1 MLTISAVAT
10 TSVLM
15 AKKKSNTVPLLKESW
30 TLPPAATLGS
40 SVRAK
45 GILMELRAKLP
56 FAVRRDL
63 DIAGMVL
70 TLAVP
75 EDDEDDF
82 KAARAK
88 VSKLLETMESLP
100 VLPREIEDILTIST
114 TERRRWLE
122 DGRLPS
128 GGIRTVRLRGRA
140 KRITFH
146 VFEPK
151 VVEELLN
158 SGAIDEWREHDL
170 AAKAENRRRAA
181 HQAKLTRS
189 LKKAKSGRPA
199 ERSSAELSGW
209 EEFDRDGL
217 LR

>member
-1 MLTISAVAT
+1 MLTISSVAT
-10 TSVLM
+10 TSVSM
-15 AKKKSNTVPLLKESW
+15 AKKKSNTVPLLTESW

-56 FAVRRDL
+56 FTVRRDL

-75 EDDEDDF
+75 EDDEDEF

-88 VSKLLETMESLP
+88 VSKLLETMERLP

-158 SGAIDEWREHDL
+158 NGAIDEWREHDL

-189 LKKAKSGRPA
+189 LKKAKSARPP

>member
-10 TSVLM
+10 TSVSM
-15 AKKKSNTVPLLKESW
+15 AKKKSNTVPLLSESW
-30 TLPPAATLGS
+30 TLPPTATLGS

-45 GILMELRAKLP
+45 GILMELRARLP
-56 FAVRRDL
+56 FAVRRYL

-75 EDDEDDF
+75 ENDEDL

-189 LKKAKSGRPA
+189 LKKAKSARPP

>member
-1 MLTISAVAT
+1 MPR
-10 TSVLM
+10 
-15 AKKKSNTVPLLKESW
+15 KKSNTVPLLKESW
-30 TLPPAATLGS
+30 TLPPAVTLGS

-56 FAVRRDL
+56 FATRKAL

-70 TLAVP
+70 TLAIP

-82 KAARAK
+82 KGALAK

-100 VLPREIEDILTIST
+100 LLPREIEDILTIST

-151 VVEELLN
+151 VVEDLLN
-158 SGAIDEWREHDL
+158 SGIIDEWREDDL

>member
-1 MLTISAVAT
+1 MS
-10 TSVLM
+10 
-15 AKKKSNTVPLLKESW
+15 KKKSSCVPHLRESW
-30 TLPPAATLGS
+30 TLQPAATLGS

-56 FAVRRDL
+56 LAVRKDL
-63 DIAGMVL
+63 DIAGVVL
-70 TLAVP
+70 TLSVP
-75 EDDEDDF
+75 EDDENDF
-82 KAARAK
+82 KVASAK
-88 VSKLLETMESLP
+88 ISKLLETMDSLP

-158 SGAIDEWREHDL
+158 GGVIDEWREHDI
-170 AAKAENRRRAA
+170 AAKAENRRRAT

-189 LKKAKSGRPA
+189 LKKAKLARPA
-199 ERSSAELSGW
+199 KRNSAELSGW

>member
-1 MLTISAVAT
+1 
-10 TSVLM
+10 M

-56 FAVRRDL
+56 FPIRKDL

-75 EDDEDDF
+75 EDEEDDF
-82 KAARAK
+82 NAACAK
-88 VSKLLETMESLP
+88 VSKLLETMETLP
-100 VLPREIEDILTIST
+100 VLPREIEDILTITT

-140 KRITFH
+140 KRITFQ

-158 SGAIDEWREHDL
+158 SGVIDEWRENDL
-170 AAKAENRRRAA
+170 ATKAENRRRAA

-189 LKKAKSGRPA
+189 LKKAKSGRTA
-199 ERSSAELSGW
+199 ERNPAELSGW
-209 EEFDRDGL
+209 DEFDRDGF

>member
-1 MLTISAVAT
+1 
-10 TSVLM
+10 M
-15 AKKKSNTVPLLKESW
+15 AKKKPSTLPLLNKSW
-30 TLPPAATLGS
+30 TLTPAATLGS

-45 GILMELRAKLP
+45 GLLMELRAKLP
-56 FAVRRDL
+56 FALRRDL
-63 DIAGMVL
+63 DIHGMVL
-70 TLAVP
+70 TLGVP
-75 EDDEDDF
+75 EDEEDDF
-82 KAARAK
+82 QSACDK
-88 VSKLLETMESLP
+88 VSKSLETIEHLS

-140 KRITFH
+140 KRINFH

-151 VVEELLN
+151 MVEELLN
-158 SGAIDEWREHDL
+158 SGVIDEWREHDL

-189 LKKAKSGRPA
+189 LKKAKSNRSP

>member
-1 MLTISAVAT
+1 MP
-10 TSVLM
+10 
-15 AKKKSNTVPLLKESW
+15 KKKSTAIPLLKESW
-30 TLPPAATLGS
+30 TLPPTATLGS

-75 EDDEDDF
+75 EDDENEF

-128 GGIRTVRLRGRA
+128 GGVRTVRLRGRA

-151 VVEELLN
+151 MVEELLN
-158 SGAIDEWREHDL
+158 LSLIHISEP
-170 AAKAENRRRAA
+170 
-181 HQAKLTRS
+181 TR
-189 LKKAKSGRPA
+189 PY
-199 ERSSAELSGW
+199 
-209 EEFDRDGL
+209 
-217 LR
+217 